1 MILVTGASGK
11 TGQAVVAALARAGA
25 SIRALVRRPSQF
37 EALTDLGATEAI
49 AADLRRV
56 SDLRG
61 AVERARAVY
70 HICPNVTQDEVAIG
84 RAVFE
89 AAREARVEHV
99 VLHSVLHPQ
108 TEKMPHHWNKL
119 RVEEALLESGLA
131 FTILQ
136 PAPYMQNLLAGWKTI
151 TEAGVLKNPYPVETR
166 LSLVDLRDV
175 AEAAAIVLT
184 QPGHLGATYELTG
197 TPALTQTEVAEI
209 LSRAL
214 GRPVRAEAEPLAVWE
229 ARSRAAGL
237 ADERRAMLV
246 KMFDYYARHG
256 LSGNP
261 NTLRWL
267 LGREPT
273 SLAEFARRVGAEAS
287 TSTSQKATW
296 SGAPPSP
303 TRSSSPPGG
312 PGSAVSS

>member
-11 TGQAVVAALARAGA
+11 TGQAIVTALARAGA
-25 SIRALVRRPSQF
+25 PVRALVRRPAQI
-37 EALTDLGATEAI
+37 EMLANLGAREAI
-49 AADLRRV
+49 AADLRGV
-56 SDLRG
+56 ADLRR
-61 AVERARAVY
+61 AVENTRAVY
-70 HICPNVTQDEVAIG
+70 HICPNVDSDEVVLA
-84 RAVFE
+84 RAVFD
-89 AAREARVEHV
+89 AAREARVGHV

-108 TEKMPHHWNKL
+108 TEQMPNHWNKL
-119 RVEEALLESGLA
+119 RAEEALLESGLV

-136 PAPYMQNLLAGWKTI
+136 PAAYMQNLLSGWKLI

-175 AEAAAIVLT
+175 AEAGAIVLT
-184 QPGHLGATYELTG
+184 RPGHLGATYELTG
-197 TPALTQTEVAEI
+197 TPPLTQTGVAEI

-214 GRPVRAEAEPLAVWE
+214 GRPVRAEAEPIAAWE

-237 ADERRAMLV
+237 ADDRRAMLA

-256 LSGNP
+256 LTGNP

-273 SLAEFARRVGAEAS
+273 SLAEFARRSAAEAS
-287 TSTSQKATW
+287 SSTTRT
-296 SGAPPSP
+296 PPEA
-303 TRSSSPPGG
+303 
-312 PGSAVSS
+312 AV